1 LIGAALV
8 DYVSPEQRAQFVTL
22 FHDGQEH
29 ASQGEILMRPA
40 DGSGLPA
47 YFTFN
52 VLDDCAAVGMLM
64 TDLSAQKHQAELVAA
79 HELLKE
85 SNRVKDEFLATLSHE
100 LRTPLHAIIG
110 WTHLLRE
117 RTLASDAQQ
126 RALDVIRRNAKAQAQ
141 LVEDLLDISRIVS
154 NKFQL
159 KSEVVDLGSVVS
171 AAVETHLLAA
181 RAKRVR
187 LMVRMPSDVDI
198 LVQGDPERLEQV
210 VWNLLSNAIKF
221 TPADGEIN
229 LELRTT
235 DDWAEIVVSDN
246 GEGIRPD
253 FLPLMFQRF
262 RQADSTSARSHGGL
276 GLGLA
281 IVRHVSEAHGGNLR
295 ADSDGE
301 GRGAAFTVRLPVKSL
316 RPRAEPT
323 PAHQNQPLRLTG
335 TRVLAVDDSAD
346 ARELIRALLE
356 SRDAEVTTASSA
368 DQALRILQE
377 RPFDVLF
384 CDIAM
389 PGQDGYALIHAIR
402 SLPEELGGRVP
413 AVAVTAY
420 ASPRERDAA
429 IQAGYDWHLAKP
441 IDLEELIASV
451 FRAIS
456 ASQLR

>member
-1 LIGAALV
+1 
-8 DYVSPEQRAQFVTL
+8 
-22 FHDGQEH
+22 
-29 ASQGEILMRPA
+29 
-40 DGSGLPA
+40 
-47 YFTFN
+47 
-52 VLDDCAAVGMLM
+52 
-64 TDLSAQKHQAELVAA
+64 
-79 HELLKE
+79 
-85 SNRVKDEFLATLSHE
+85 
-100 LRTPLHAIIG
+100 
-110 WTHLLRE
+110 
-117 RTLASDAQQ
+117 
-126 RALDVIRRNAKAQAQ
+126 VIRRNAKAQAQ

-159 KSEVVDLGSVVS
+159 KSEVVDLGGVIT

-181 RAKRVR
+181 RSKRVR

-235 DDWAEIVVSDN
+235 DAWAEIVVRDN

-281 IVRHVSEAHGGNLR
+281 IVRHVSEAHGGSVQAESAGNGL
-295 ADSDGE
+295 
-301 GRGAAFTVRLPVKSL
+301 GAAFTVRLPVKSL
-316 RPRAEPT
+316 RPRVDQT
-323 PAHQNQPLRLTG
+323 PAHENQPLRLTG
-335 TRVLAVDDSAD
+335 TRALVVDDSAD
-346 ARELIRALLE
+346 ARHLMRALLE
-356 SRDAEVTTASSA
+356 SRDADVTTASSA
-368 DQALRILQE
+368 DQALRILQD
-377 RPFDVLF
+377 RSFDVLF

-389 PGQDGYALIHAIR
+389 PGRDGYALIQAIR

-451 FRAIS
+451 FRAVS
-456 ASQLR
+456 ASHLR